1 MYAAARGGSGE
12 VRHVSEETAGPS
24 AARETGS
31 EAGSEAEQE
40 ESAKRREELVE
51 RVREAN
57 RLSVNRPR

>member
-1 MYAAARGGSGE
+1 MYAAARATARGGSGE

-24 AARETGS
+24 AARE
-31 EAGSEAEQE
+31 AGSEEAKE